1 MKNHKI
7 LLLFFIFIFYKVE
20 DKKKTKE
27 ELIPLFDLKKKNIEV
42 CTAFIVFMVNLV
54 NLEINYQRLSLSLSL
69 SWTCHRDRVSLLIKF
84 GPKKKK
90 KKFKRMIMMP
100 TKHLNYYIVV

>member
-27 ELIPLFDLKKKNIEV
+27 ELIPLFDLKKKILRF
-42 CTAFIVFMVNLV
+42 A
-54 NLEINYQRLSLSLSL
+54 
-69 SWTCHRDRVSLLIKF
+69 LL
-84 GPKKKK
+84 
-90 KKFKRMIMMP
+90 
-100 TKHLNYYIVV
+100 L